1 MRIQRLHVNRTIPAS
16 SYDLGKPLGI
26 ILIGLVDLHL
36 ERGAR
41 MSCIETNNIE
51 TAPSKFM
58 HQPRRHGTGLDAN
71 MRIITRMAA
80 DRRFNSIGFGG
91 ANATPEAVAI
101 YINNTNCRRLLG
113 NV

>member
-1 MRIQRLHVNRTIPAS
+1 MRRQKRKRNS
-16 SYDLGKPLGI
+16 
-26 ILIGLVDLHL
+26 IL
-36 ERGAR
+36 
-41 MSCIETNNIE
+41 SPFC
-51 TAPSKFM
+51 
-58 HQPRRHGTGLDAN
+58 
-71 MRIITRMAA
+71 IITRMAA